1 MARKGKGLLFRVD
14 WGKEGAWMKV
24 SWWMKVTGREG
35 RYPAEAKDLA
45 RAERWWFYFGPKQA
59 DPWVF
64 WNNL

>member
-1 MARKGKGLLFRVD
+1 
-14 WGKEGAWMKV
+14 MKV

-35 RYPAEAKDLA
+35 RHPAEAKDLA